1 MNRLQNKTFWIALA
15 SAIVL
20 LVQQLGLDIFPDNIL
35 DIVNTALL
43 IATILG
49 VVIDP
54 TTQGIFDK
62 KGGE

>member
-1 MNRLQNKTFWIALA
+1 M
-15 SAIVL
+15 
-20 LVQQLGLDIFPDNIL
+20 
-35 DIVNTALL
+35 L

-54 TTQGIFDK
+54 TTQGILDK